1 MIYGYDMEE
10 KNIGVALEYSGD
22 LPTVVAVARGRLYD
36 RLMELAREHGIEIY
50 RDPDLAKTLSFL
62 PPGTEIPEALFL
74 AVAEVL
80 AHCYRVNAGFR
91 AKLDTMGTA

>member
-1 MIYGYDMEE
+1 MEE
-10 KNIGVALEYSGD
+10 KKLGVALEYSGD
-22 LPTVVAVARGRLYD
+22 LPTVLAVARGKLYD
-36 RLMELAREHGIEIY
+36 RLLELAREHGIEVY
-50 RDPDLAKTLSFL
+50 RDPDLAETLSFL

-91 AKLDTMGTA
+91 AKLDSMGTA

>member
-1 MIYGYDMEE
+1 MKE
-10 KNIGVALEYSGD
+10 KKLGVALEYSGD
-22 LPTVVAVARGRLYD
+22 LPTVVAIARGKLYD
-36 RLMELAREHGIEIY
+36 RLMELAREHKIEVY
-50 RDPDLAKTLSFL
+50 RDPDLARTLSFL

-91 AKLDTMGTA
+91 EKFDSMGTA